1 MTPAD
6 LSLTV
11 QHAVRRAVG
20 EGVLRAD
27 TRVPERVK
35 IERPRPGGSGDW
47 ATNAALQLAREAG
60 MAPLRVA
67 EVLRPRI
74 AEADGIA
81 SVEITG
87 PGFLNI
93 TLADRSR
100 RALVRD
106 ILDRRERYGHGDTLR
121 GRAYRLA
128 HPGDVRATVLAEAV
142 RALLRAQGAHV
153 YDDVPDDPRD
163 DAGPHPHTTRP
174 APATPA
180 DGPGPQGPA
189 PATHPGRPA
198 ARPHPHT
205 TRPASTTSPDGPGAR
220 APETV
225 TDPPETVTL
234 RSIPVPAAHDL
245 AALGSDAA
253 RWALLRPAAHDRAL
267 APDGL
272 LVQSEAN
279 PLFTVRYAHARA
291 RALLRNGA
299 QLGIAPAYDED
310 VDAPRLLTA
319 LGDHP
324 AVLEAAAR
332 HRAPDRVARHME
344 ATADAFLGF
353 QHTVLPLGD
362 EKPSAAH
369 RSRLALAEAAG
380 TVLAG
385 GLALLGI
392 SAPDYL

>member
-11 QHAVRRAVG
+11 QDAVRRAVG
-20 EGVLRAD
+20 EGALRAL

-35 IERPRPGGSGDW
+35 VERPRPGGSGDW

-60 MAPLRVA
+60 MEPLGVARV
-67 EVLRPRI
+67 LKPRI

-81 SVEITG
+81 RVEITG

-93 TLADRSR
+93 TLAGRSR

-106 ILDRRERYGHGDTLR
+106 VLDARERYGHGTALE
-121 GRAYRLA
+121 GRAFRLS
-128 HPGDVRATVLAEAV
+128 HPGDVRATVWADAV
-142 RALLRAQGAHV
+142 RGLLAAQGA
-153 YDDVPDDPRD
+153 DV
-163 DAGPHPHTTRP
+163 H
-174 APATPA
+174 
-180 DGPGPQGPA
+180 DG
-189 PATHPGRPA
+189 A
-198 ARPHPHT
+198 A
-205 TRPASTTSPDGPGAR
+205 
-220 APETV
+220 ETL
-225 TDPPETVTL
+225 TL
-234 RSIPVPAAHDL
+234 RPVPVTYDVL
-245 AALGSDAA
+245 ALGPDAA

-267 APDGL
+267 GPDGL
-272 LVQSEAN
+272 LTQSEAN
-279 PLFTVRYAHARA
+279 GLFTVRYAHSRA
-291 RALLRNGA
+291 RALLRNAA
-299 QLGIAPAYDED
+299 QLGMSPAYDDEAPLD
-310 VDAPRLLTA
+310 AQTAYKDEARPGVTPPHQNDAPASRLLTA

-332 HRAPDRVARHME
+332 HRAPDRVARHLE
-344 ATADAFLGF
+344 VTADALLGF

>member
-11 QHAVRRAVG
+11 LHAVRRAVG
-20 EGVLRAD
+20 EGALRAG
-27 TRVPERVK
+27 TRVPERVG

-60 MAPLRVA
+60 MAPLGVA
-67 EVLRPRI
+67 QVLRPRI
-74 AEADGIA
+74 AEAEGIEH
-81 SVEITG
+81 VEITG

-100 RALVRD
+100 HALVREV
-106 ILDRRERYGHGDTLR
+106 LDKRERYGHGDALR
-121 GRAYRLA
+121 GRAYRLV

-142 RALLRAQGAHV
+142 RALLLAQGAHV
-153 YDDVPDDPRD
+153 HDERQDDPRQGTPRHDARPRHDERHDERHD
-163 DAGPHPHTTRP
+163 DHPHATR
-174 APATPA
+174 
-180 DGPGPQGPA
+180 
-189 PATHPGRPA
+189 
-198 ARPHPHT
+198 
-205 TRPASTTSPDGPGAR
+205 
-220 APETV
+220 
-225 TDPPETVTL
+225 PETVTL
-234 RSIPVPAAHDL
+234 RPLPAAHDV
-245 AALGSDAA
+245 AALGPDAA

-267 APDGL
+267 GPDGL

-279 PLFTVRYAHARA
+279 PLFTVRYAHSRA
-291 RALLRNGA
+291 RALLRNAA
-299 QLGIAPAYDED
+299 QLGITPAYEED
-310 VDAPRLLTA
+310 VAAPRLLAA

>member
-11 QHAVRRAVG
+11 LHAVRRAVG
-20 EGVLRAD
+20 EGALRAG
-27 TRVPERVK
+27 TRVPERVG

-60 MAPLRVA
+60 MAPLGVA
-67 EVLRPRI
+67 QVLRPRI
-74 AEADGIA
+74 AEAEGIEH
-81 SVEITG
+81 VEITG

-100 RALVRD
+100 HALVRD
-106 ILDRRERYGHGDTLR
+106 VLAKRERYGHGDALR
-121 GRAYRLA
+121 GRAYRLV

-142 RALLRAQGAHV
+142 RALLLAQGAHV
-153 YDDVPDDPRD
+153 HDERQDDPRHD
-163 DAGPHPHTTRP
+163 DPRH
-174 APATPA
+174 
-180 DGPGPQGPA
+180 D
-189 PATHPGRPA
+189 
-198 ARPHPHT
+198 AR
-205 TRPASTTSPDGPGAR
+205 
-220 APETV
+220 
-225 TDPPETVTL
+225 PETVTL
-234 RSIPVPAAHDL
+234 RPLPAAHDV
-245 AALGSDAA
+245 AALGPDAA

-279 PLFTVRYAHARA
+279 PLFTVRYAHSRA

-299 QLGIAPAYDED
+299 QLGITPAYEED
-310 VDAPRLLTA
+310 VAAPRLLAA

>member
-11 QHAVRRAVG
+11 LHAVRRAVG
-20 EGVLRAD
+20 EGALRAP
-27 TRVPERVK
+27 TRVPERVTV
-35 IERPRPGGSGDW
+35 ERPRPGGCGDW
-47 ATNAALQLAREAG
+47 ATNAALKLAREAG
-60 MAPLRVA
+60 MAPLRLA

-74 AEADGIA
+74 AEADGIER
-81 SVEITG
+81 VEITG

-93 TLADRSR
+93 TLADRGR
-100 RALVRD
+100 HALVRE
-106 ILDRRERYGHGDTLR
+106 ILDKGERYGHGDSLAGHTF
-121 GRAYRLA
+121 RLT
-128 HPGDVRATVLAEAV
+128 HRGDVRATVMADAV
-142 RALLRAQGAHV
+142 RRLLVAQGA
-153 YDDVPDDPRD
+153 DVH
-163 DAGPHPHTTRP
+163 DAG
-174 APATPA
+174 AT
-180 DGPGPQGPA
+180 
-189 PATHPGRPA
+189 
-198 ARPHPHT
+198 
-205 TRPASTTSPDGPGAR
+205 
-220 APETV
+220 
-225 TDPPETVTL
+225 TVTL
-234 RSIPVPAAHDL
+234 SPLSAAYDVH
-245 AALGSDAA
+245 ALGPDAA
-253 RWALLRPAAHDRAL
+253 RWGLLRPAAHDRPL
-267 APDGL
+267 PPEGL

-299 QLGIAPAYDED
+299 QLDMSPAYEED

-332 HRAPDRVARHME
+332 HRAPDRVARHLE

>member
-11 QHAVRRAVG
+11 LHAVRRAVG
-20 EGVLRAD
+20 EGALRAG
-27 TRVPERVK
+27 TRVPERVG

-60 MAPLRVA
+60 MAPLGVA
-67 EVLRPRI
+67 QVLRPRI
-74 AEADGIA
+74 AEAEGIEH
-81 SVEITG
+81 VEITG

-100 RALVRD
+100 HALVRD
-106 ILDRRERYGHGDTLR
+106 VLDKKERYGHGDALR
-121 GRAYRLA
+121 GRAYRLV
-128 HPGDVRATVLAEAV
+128 HPGGVRATVLAEAV
-142 RALLRAQGAHV
+142 RALLLAQGAHV
-153 YDDVPDDPRD
+153 LDDPRD
-163 DAGPHPHTTRP
+163 SERHDDHPLATR
-174 APATPA
+174 
-180 DGPGPQGPA
+180 
-189 PATHPGRPA
+189 
-198 ARPHPHT
+198 
-205 TRPASTTSPDGPGAR
+205 
-220 APETV
+220 
-225 TDPPETVTL
+225 PETVTL
-234 RSIPVPAAHDL
+234 RPLPVAHDV
-245 AALGSDAA
+245 AALGPDAA

-267 APDGL
+267 GPDGL
-272 LVQSEAN
+272 LVQSETN
-279 PLFTVRYAHARA
+279 PLFTVRYAHSRA
-291 RALLRNGA
+291 RALLRNAA
-299 QLGIAPAYDED
+299 QLGITPAYEED
-310 VDAPRLLTA
+310 VAAPRLLAA

-332 HRAPDRVARHME
+332 HRAPDRVARHLE